1 MTIPELARN
10 DRLQIFVLAITL
22 SDQKV
27 IHKGRFFQLHQLLIS
42 PRSWLDVVTSG
53 RSLVEVHSSLTRL
66 AVPVPFFSI
75 IERDVNGDLDI

>member
-1 MTIPELARN
+1 M
-10 DRLQIFVLAITL
+10 
-22 SDQKV
+22 
-27 IHKGRFFQLHQLLIS
+27 FFQLHQLLIS

-75 IERDVNGDLDI
+75 IERGANADLDI